1 MNKLSIKCKKKLT
14 LSSFL
19 LFEIFEF
26 HNNRT
31 IRVHKINLNVKKSSC
46 LFGHLLVRF
55 NHRMH
60 IPESRLKE
68 LLIDAEL
75 GIPVQVG
82 PSRELLC
89 RARLHGAQVLDTPVA
104 VEGEGER
111 GRTCPTTC
119 PRLLG

>member
-1 MNKLSIKCKKKLT
+1 
-14 LSSFL
+14 
-19 LFEIFEF
+19 
-26 HNNRT
+26 
-31 IRVHKINLNVKKSSC
+31 
-46 LFGHLLVRF
+46 
-55 NHRMH
+55 MH
-60 IPESRLKE
+60 IPKSPLKE

-111 GRTCPTTC
+111 GRACPTAW
-119 PRLLG
+119 PRRARFAQGLGRVPKVHGKGVPRDGVEAFAD

>member
-31 IRVHKINLNVKKSSC
+31 IREHKIKVVTC

-55 NHRMH
+55 NHRIH
-60 IPESRLKE
+60 IPKSPLKE